1 MKKILAL
8 ILTVCLAFSVAGV
21 YASAET
27 LDGIEDIATY
37 TVPDSTEYGQPW
49 YIDEEGEYKLFDG
62 EIPDANMLD
71 AARDEAMKEDPT
83 IEDWYAW
90 HGWIA
95 LAKTVAEDAYELN
108 KSVNIDFRF
117 EREVTL
123 KEMIFHTA
131 AMATGNVGNPTEYR
145 IYVSEDGETYNK
157 EPVATIKGTGEV
169 NEAKLAETKLT
180 LDEAIATS
188 YVRVVMDA
196 PGAWVF
202 VSEVEIY
209 EDIDATDAV
218 TAGEII
224 AAEPEEESSAPEE
237 SSEPEESSAA
247 SSEEEDDESS
257 AAASEASSEEDEEE
271 SSRAA
276 SSAPASSA
284 AASQAAADD
293 SGSTWVW
300 IVIAAVVVVVI
311 VIVAIVVSRKKKA
324 E

>member
-37 TVPDSTEYGQPW
+37 TVPDATQYGQPW
-49 YIDEEGEYKLFDG
+49 YVDEVGEYKLFDG

-71 AARDEAMKEDPT
+71 AARDEAIKENPE
-83 IEDWYAW
+83 IKDWYAW

-95 LAKTVAEDAYELN
+95 LAKTVEDAYEKG
-108 KSVNIDFRF
+108 KSVCIDFRF

-145 IYVSEDGETYNK
+145 IYVSEDGETYNR

-284 AASQAAADD
+284 AASQADADD
-293 SGSTWVW
+293 SGSMWVW
-300 IVIAAVVVVVI
+300 IVIAAVAVVVI
-311 VIVAIVVSRKKKA
+311 VIVAIVVSGKKKA

>member
-37 TVPDSTEYGQPW
+37 TVPDATQYGQPW
-49 YIDEEGEYKLFDG
+49 YVDEVGEYKLFDG

-71 AARDEAMKEDPT
+71 AARDEAIKENPE
-83 IEDWYAW
+83 IKDWYAW

-95 LAKTVAEDAYELN
+95 LAKTVEDAYEKG
-108 KSVNIDFRF
+108 KSVCIDFRF

-145 IYVSEDGETYNK
+145 IYVSEDGETYNR

-180 LDEAIATS
+180 LDEAIA
-188 YVRVVMDA
+188 MQ
-196 PGAWVF
+196 
-202 VSEVEIY
+202 
-209 EDIDATDAV
+209 AV
-218 TAGEII
+218 DRHCMRKALIRR
-224 AAEPEEESSAPEE
+224 EPRTYNRRPRRFSAPIY
-237 SSEPEESSAA
+237 PKRPPAF
-247 SSEEEDDESS
+247 
-257 AAASEASSEEDEEE
+257 
-271 SSRAA
+271 RA
-276 SSAPASSA
+276 
-284 AASQAAADD
+284 D
-293 SGSTWVW
+293 V
-300 IVIAAVVVVVI
+300 
-311 VIVAIVVSRKKKA
+311 
-324 E
+324 